1 MNATAPLLALE
12 NLSLSF
18 AERQVLDNVSFSV
31 AKGETLGIV
40 GESGSGKSLTVLS
53 LLGLLPKGAQRTGGT
68 ALFQQKDG
76 RNVDLFTLKERQL
89 QAVRGN
95 EIAMIFQ
102 EPMTSLN
109 PVLTC
114 GYQVAEALILHQKI
128 STKQAKARTIEL
140 FEEVKLP
147 RPASLFDAYPHQI
160 SGGQKQRVMIAMAL
174 ACEPSLLLAD
184 EPTTA
189 LDVTVQQTILELLRN
204 LQQSRGLSLIFISH
218 DLGVISEIAEKVA
231 VMYQGKIIETGSVK
245 DIFSHPKQSYTQ
257 ALLASRPPL
266 DHIIERLPVSIKGS
280 DFELTPVHNLSDEAL
295 SKRWNEL
302 YSQPPF
308 IQVKDL
314 EVYFQLSGGY
324 FWQKKN
330 RLHALQSISFDIYKG
345 ETLGLVGESGS
356 GKTTLGR
363 TMLRLLEP
371 SAGKVIFDGQP
382 VLDLAPSDLRAL
394 RRRMQIIF
402 QDPYGSLPPH
412 RTVAQILV
420 EPMEIHHLEGNKA
433 ARMRRTEELLHQ
445 VGLQTEHLHRYP
457 HEFSGGQRQ
466 RICIARALAV
476 RPDFIVCDESV
487 SALDVSVQ
495 AQILNLLKD
504 LQRDLGLTY
513 LFISHDLSVIRFM
526 ADRILVMQNGQL
538 VESGNA
544 LTLFRQPQQAYTRQ
558 LLDAIPQVR

>member
-1 MNATAPLLALE
+1 MNATTPLLALE

-76 RNVDLFTLKERQL
+76 RNVDLFALKERQL

-114 GYQVAEALILHQKI
+114 GYQVAEALILHQKL

-189 LDVTVQQTILELLRN
+189 LDVTVQQTILELLRH

-218 DLGVISEIAEKVA
+218 DLGVIAEIAEKVA

-266 DHIIERLPVSIKGS
+266 DQIIERLPVSIKGS

-382 VLDLAPSDLRAL
+382 VLDLAPSDLRVL

-420 EPMEIHHLEGNKA
+420 EPMEIHHLEGNKSG
-433 ARMRRTEELLHQ
+433 RMRRVEELLHQ
-445 VGLQTEHLHRYP
+445 VGLHTEHLYRYP

-476 RPDFIVCDESV
+476 RPEFIVCDESV